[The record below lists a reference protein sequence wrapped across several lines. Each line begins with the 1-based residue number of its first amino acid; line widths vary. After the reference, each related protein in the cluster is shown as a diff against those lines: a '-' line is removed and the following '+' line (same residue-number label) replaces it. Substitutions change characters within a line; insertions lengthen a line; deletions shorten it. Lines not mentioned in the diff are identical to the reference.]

1 MGKYVLKRILM
12 MIPTLLAVV
21 FIIFVLINITPG
33 DPGRIMLGQDAAQE
47 DVDAVNA
54 MMHMDKPLVMRY
66 LYYIWDALHL
76 DFGVSFLTRQP
87 VFSELFSKV
96 PVTFT
101 LALGT
106 ALASVLI
113 GVPLGVIAAVKEH
126 TLLDSSLTISS
137 LLIAAIPGF
146 WLSIMMILLFSVKL
160 RLLPSSGIGSPLH
173 YVMPILGSSIGNA
186 AYYLRMTRSAMQDAL
201 RQEYIKTARAKG
213 APERTVIW
221 KHALRNALMPVV
233 TQIGMSLG
241 LLICGS
247 VVIEKMFTLP
257 GIGSLIIDRI
267 NFKDEPIIIAGV
279 ILISICF
286 TVVMLL
292 VDIIYAFI
300 DPRIKAK
307 YSNAKG

>member
-1 MGKYVLKRILM
+1 MKKYVLKRILM

-76 DFGVSFLTRQP
+76 DFGVSLLTRQP
-87 VFSELFSKV
+87 VFSDLFEKV

-106 ALASVLI
+106 MIASVLI
-113 GVPLGVIAAVKEH
+113 GVPLGVITAVKEH
-126 TLLDSSLTISS
+126 TLLDSSLTVASM
-137 LLIAAIPGF
+137 LIAAIPSF
-146 WLSIMMILLFSVKL
+146 WLSIMMILLFSVRL

-173 YVMPILGSSIGNA
+173 YVMPILSVSIGNS
-186 AYYLRMTRSAMQDAL
+186 AYYLRITRSAMQEAL

-213 APERTVIW
+213 ASNTRAIVV
-221 KHALRNALMPVV
+221 HALRNALMIVV
-233 TQIGMSLG
+233 TQMTLSFVAMMG
-241 LLICGS
+241 GS
-247 VVIEKMFTLP
+247 MLTETIFGLP
-257 GIGSLIIDRI
+257 GVGATILRAINMKDVPMIMASTIFVTLTLMIGL
-267 NFKDEPIIIAGV
+267 
-279 ILISICF
+279 
-286 TVVMLL
+286 LL
-292 VDIIYAFI
+292 VDVANAFL
-300 DPRIKAK
+300 DPRVRARYK
-307 YSNAKG
+307 

>member
-113 GVPLGVIAAVKEH
+113 GVPLGVVAAVKEH

-213 APERTVIW
+213 ASNARTIVV
-221 KHALRNALMPVV
+221 HALRNALMIVV
-233 TQIGMSLG
+233 TQMTLSFVAMMG
-241 LLICGS
+241 GS
-247 VVIEKMFTLP
+247 MLTETIFGLP
-257 GIGSLIIDRI
+257 GVGATILRAI
-267 NFKDEPIIIAGV
+267 NMKDVPMIMASTIFVTLTLMVG
-279 ILISICF
+279 L
-286 TVVMLL
+286 LL
-292 VDIIYAFI
+292 VDVLNAFL
-300 DPRIKAK
+300 DPRVRARYK
-307 YSNAKG
+307 

>member
-106 ALASVLI
+106 ALVSVLI

-173 YVMPILGSSIGNA
+173 YVLPILGSSIGNA
-186 AYYLRMTRSAMQDAL
+186 AYYLRMNRRAMQDAL

-213 APERTVIW
+213 ASNARTIVV
-221 KHALRNALMPVV
+221 HALRNALMIVV
-233 TQIGMSLG
+233 TQMTLSFVALMG
-241 LLICGS
+241 GS
-247 VVIEKMFTLP
+247 MLTETIFGLP
-257 GIGSLIIDRI
+257 GVGATILRAI
-267 NFKDEPIIIAGV
+267 NMKDVPMIMASTIFVTLTLMVG
-279 ILISICF
+279 L
-286 TVVMLL
+286 LL
-292 VDIIYAFI
+292 VDVLNAFL
-300 DPRIKAK
+300 DPRVRARYK
-307 YSNAKG
+307 